1 MNLPLSEAQDLLTS
15 ATRELEGEVSKLDH
29 ELSTLKEEISKLKA
43 HLYARFG
50 RGINLE
56 A

>member
-1 MNLPLSEAQDLLTS
+1 VHVPLNEAQSLLAEQT
-15 ATRELEGEVSKLDH
+15 TEIEGEVSTLEE
-29 ELSTLKEEISKLKA
+29 ELEGINEEISGLKA
-43 HLYARFG
+43 KLYARFG